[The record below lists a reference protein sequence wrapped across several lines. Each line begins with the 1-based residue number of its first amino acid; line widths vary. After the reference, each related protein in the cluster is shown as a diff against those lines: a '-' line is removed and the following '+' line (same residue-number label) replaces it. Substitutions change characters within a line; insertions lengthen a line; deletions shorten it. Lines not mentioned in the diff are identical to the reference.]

1 MSITDELRRWVGIYE
16 HEVDYMLTSRQATQL
31 LEIADRID
39 AEHRRALER
48 VAAMVD
54 EHDAGWFGCR
64 FCKAHKRGG
73 VVECQAYANM
83 LRLDALERRVFVLE
97 RKLNHKG
104 GAE

>member
-1 MSITDELRRWVGIYE
+1 MSITDELREWAHARFVG
-16 HEVDYMLTSRQATQL
+16 L
-31 LEIADRID
+31 LSSEWERELLAIADRID
-39 AEHRRALER
+39 EQHRKALEK

-54 EHDAGWFGCR
+54 EPDVGWSGCR
-64 FCKAHKRGG
+64 SCKAHTRGG

-83 LRLDALERRVFVLE
+83 LRLDALERRVSVLE